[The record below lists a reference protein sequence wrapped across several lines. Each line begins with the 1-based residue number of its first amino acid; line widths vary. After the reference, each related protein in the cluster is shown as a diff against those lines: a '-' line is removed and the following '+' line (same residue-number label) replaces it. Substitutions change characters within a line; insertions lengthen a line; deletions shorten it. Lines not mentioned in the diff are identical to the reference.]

1 MMKSRLPYLLA
12 GTLALFLATPAQA
25 APGNDWTLI
34 SVENVRYFLPG
45 TTPPANSTQAT
56 GSDAAALAAPL
67 TPDPNEWI
75 LVETKRISEFIPDA
89 ETNAQVI
96 ATRVERVTP
105 ETNPVVLPPQA
116 KVYHQPSYV
125 RTNTLS
131 KKVTT
136 SSNGDL
142 VIESPI
148 VEQTVRPYSQL
159 IQTRID
165 TATRTVTRETRRVDR
180 TTRTA
185 TGQEIVITRTWDAW
199 VETRSPQTGYNQGS
213 IDPKRDK
220 SQFGL
225 DLDAPRT
232 RTVSSTLSS
241 TAADTRTKRARQVL
255 STFGSE
261 HSASA
266 KAVPLGGTKTVS
278 TVGAGSVS
286 ASKGKKATSGGG
298 SVKRGN
304 QNERDHDRD

>member
-96 ATRVERVTP
+96 ATQVERVTP
-105 ETNPVVLPPQA
+105 ETNLVVLPPLA
-116 KVYHQPSYV
+116 KVYHQSAYV

-131 KKVTT
+131 KKVTAN
-136 SSNGDL
+136 SNGDL

-148 VEQTVRPYSQL
+148 VEQTVRPYRQK

-185 TGQEIVITRTWDAW
+185 TGQEIVITRTWDAL
-199 VETRSPQTGYNQGS
+199 VETRSPQTGFRQG
-213 IDPKRDK
+213 
-220 SQFGL
+220 
-225 DLDAPRT
+225 
-232 RTVSSTLSS
+232 
-241 TAADTRTKRARQVL
+241 
-255 STFGSE
+255 
-261 HSASA
+261 
-266 KAVPLGGTKTVS
+266 AVDNWM
-278 TVGAGSVS
+278 VGCAM
-286 ASKGKKATSGGG
+286 
-298 SVKRGN
+298 
-304 QNERDHDRD
+304 